1 MAFNELVAQ
10 KIKDFEQQGVP
21 QVFERDLDLGNLQEP
36 KRDNIVNVIVGARRC
51 GKTYR
56 LYQEMQR
63 LLRGGV
69 SFDRMLYFNFEDERL
84 RPYEPSLLADVL
96 DTFYA
101 LYPAARVEGAYIFFD
116 EIQEVPEWGAF
127 LRRVVDTGKETVYVT
142 GSSSK
147 MVSAELKSEFR
158 GRSLVRE
165 LFPLSFSEYVR
176 YNTGFALASD
186 AALSSSDVALLRHQ
200 LNGYLERGGYIAT
213 LGQTPADAIQLLQE
227 YASRTVAMDVVERFD
242 IRNPRLASLFLTRCM
257 ASSGRELS
265 VNKVYNEFKSRQI
278 PVSRN
283 TLSDLLAYYE
293 DAYLLFSVPEFTRSL
308 ADNTRSASKVY
319 AADPAMFGAF
329 SPASASD
336 QGQRL
341 ETAVFN
347 ALRRRTQAVRTGSVY
362 RLLLKEGGKSHEV
375 DFVAGD
381 ALLMQAYDLIQMSVN
396 MVSEK
401 MREREIAALDAAMA
415 QFGLGESTIITMD
428 EQADIQCEHGLVRI
442 VPAWKWL
449 LA

>member
-1 MAFNELVAQ
+1 MAFNDLIAQ

-21 QVFERDLDLGNLQEP
+21 QVFKRDLDLGNPQEP
-36 KRDNIVNVIVGARRC
+36 KRDNIVNVVVGARRC

-56 LYQEMQR
+56 LYQEIQR
-63 LLRGGV
+63 LQGRGV
-69 SFDRMLYFNFEDERL
+69 ELDRMLYFNFEDERL

-101 LYPAARVEGAYIFFD
+101 LHPAARTEGAYIFFD
-116 EIQEVPEWGAF
+116 EIQEIPEWGAF
-127 LRRVVDTGKETVYVT
+127 LRRVVDTEKATVYVT

-147 MVSAELKSEFR
+147 MLSSELKSEFR

-176 YNTGFALASD
+176 YKTGSVPKPD
-186 AALSSSDVALLRHQ
+186 APLSSRDVTSLRHH
-200 LNGYLERGGYIAT
+200 LVGYLKRGGFIAT
-213 LGQTPADAIQLLQE
+213 LDQAPADAIQLLQE

-293 DAYLLFSVPEFTRSL
+293 NAYLLFSVPEFTRSL

-329 SPASASD
+329 SPAAVSD

-347 ALRRRTQAVRTGSVY
+347 ALRRRTPAARTGSVC
-362 RLLLKEGGKSHEV
+362 RLLFKNGSRNHEV

-381 ALLMQAYDLIQMSVN
+381 ALLMQAYDLVQVSVEMTN
-396 MVSEK
+396 EK
-401 MREREIAALDAAMA
+401 TREREIAALDAAMA
-415 QFGLGESTIITMD
+415 QFGLGESTIVTMD
-428 EQADIQCEHGLVRI
+428 EQADLSCENGVVHT
-442 VPAWKWL
+442 VPAWRWL

>member
-1 MAFNELVAQ
+1 M
-10 KIKDFEQQGVP
+10 
-21 QVFERDLDLGNLQEP
+21 
-36 KRDNIVNVIVGARRC
+36 
-51 GKTYR
+51 
-56 LYQEMQR
+56 
-63 LLRGGV
+63 
-69 SFDRMLYFNFEDERL
+69 

-101 LYPAARVEGAYIFFD
+101 LYPAARTEGAYIFFD
-116 EIQEVPEWGAF
+116 EIQEIPEWGAF
-127 LRRVVDTGKETVYVT
+127 LRRVVDTEKATVYVT

-147 MVSAELKSEFR
+147 MLSSELKSEFR
-158 GRSLVRE
+158 GRSLIRE

-176 YNTGFALASD
+176 YKTGSVFEPDATFSPSD
-186 AALSSSDVALLRHQ
+186 AALLRHH
-200 LNGYLERGGYIAT
+200 LIGYLERGGFIAT
-213 LGQTPADAIQLLQE
+213 LEQTPADAIQLLQE
-227 YASRTVAMDVVERFD
+227 YASRTVAMDVIERYD
-242 IRNPRLASLFLTRCM
+242 VKNPRLASLFLTRCM

-283 TLSDLLAYYE
+283 SLSDLLEYYE

-308 ADNTRSASKVY
+308 ANNMRSASKVY
-319 AADPAMFGAF
+319 AVDPAMFGAF
-329 SPASASD
+329 SPASALD

-347 ALRRRTQAVRTGSVY
+347 ALRRRTPAVRTGSVC
-362 RLLLKEGGKSHEV
+362 RLLIKEKSKSHEV

-381 ALLMQAYDLIQMSVN
+381 ALLMRAYSLIQVSVD
-396 MVSEK
+396 MASEK
-401 MREREIAALDAAMA
+401 TREREIAALDASMA
-415 QFGLGESTIITMD
+415 QFDLGESAIVTMD
-428 EQADIQCEHGLVRI
+428 EQADIPCEHGVVHV

>member
-10 KIKDFEQQGVP
+10 KIKDLEQQGVP

-101 LYPAARVEGAYIFFD
+101 LYPAARVEGTYIFFD

-127 LRRVVDTGKETVYVT
+127 LRRVVDTGKATVYVT

-147 MVSAELKSEFR
+147 MLSAELKSEFR

-283 TLSDLLAYYE
+283 TLSDLLSYYE

-347 ALRRRTQAVRTGSVY
+347 ALRRRTPAVRTGSVC

-375 DFVAGD
+375 DFVGGD
-381 ALLMQAYDLIQMSVN
+381 ALLMQAYDLIQVSVN

-401 MREREIAALDAAMA
+401 TREREIAALDAAMA
-415 QFGLGESTIITMD
+415 QFDLGESVIVTMD
-428 EQADIQCEHGLVRI
+428 EQADIPCKHGVVHA

-449 LA
+449 LS

>member
-1 MAFNELVAQ
+1 MAFNDLVAQ
-10 KIKDFEQQGVP
+10 KIKDFEQQGIP
-21 QVFERDLDLGNLQEP
+21 QVFERDLDLGNPQEP
-36 KRDNIVNVIVGARRC
+36 KRDNIVYVIVGARRC

-56 LYQEMQR
+56 LYQEIRR
-63 LLRGGV
+63 LQGQGV
-69 SFDRMLYFNFEDERL
+69 ELDRMLYFNFEDERL

-101 LYPAARVEGAYIFFD
+101 LYPAAKM
-116 EIQEVPEWGAF
+116 
-127 LRRVVDTGKETVYVT
+127 L
-142 GSSSK
+142 SS
-147 MVSAELKSEFR
+147 ELKSEFR

-176 YNTGFALASD
+176 YKTGSVPESNAPFSSSD
-186 AALSSSDVALLRHQ
+186 AALLRHH
-200 LNGYLERGGYIAT
+200 LVGYLERGGFIAT
-213 LGQTPADAIQLLQE
+213 LEQTPADAIQLLQE
-227 YASRTVAMDVVERFD
+227 YASRTVAMDVVERYD
-242 IRNPRLASLFLTRCM
+242 VKNPRLASLFLARCM

-283 TLSDLLAYYE
+283 SLSDLLEYYE

-308 ADNTRSASKVY
+308 ANNMRSASKVY
-319 AADPAMFGAF
+319 AVDPAMFGAF
-329 SPASASD
+329 SPASALD

-347 ALRRRTQAVRTGSVY
+347 ALRRRTPAVRTGSVC
-362 RLLLKEGGKSHEV
+362 RLLIKEKSKSHEV

-381 ALLMQAYDLIQMSVN
+381 ALLMRAYSLIQVSADMA
-396 MVSEK
+396 SEK
-401 MREREIAALDAAMA
+401 TREREIAALDASMA
-415 QFGLGESTIITMD
+415 QFDLGESAIVTMD
-428 EQADIQCEHGLVRI
+428 EQTDIPCEHGV
-442 VPAWKWL
+442 VHVMPAWKWL

>member
-1 MAFNELVAQ
+1 MAFNDLVAR

-21 QVFERDLDLGNLQEP
+21 QVFERDLDLGNPQEP
-36 KRDNIVNVIVGARRC
+36 KRDNIVHVIVGTRRC

-56 LYQEMQR
+56 LYQEMRR
-63 LLRGGV
+63 LQDQGIEL
-69 SFDRMLYFNFEDERL
+69 DRMLYFNFEDERL

-96 DTFYA
+96 DTFHA
-101 LYPAARVEGAYIFFD
+101 LYPAARGEGAYFFFD

-127 LRRVVDTGKETVYVT
+127 LRRVVDTEKATVYVT

-147 MVSAELKSEFR
+147 MLSSELKSEFR

-176 YNTGFALASD
+176 YKTGSVFEPDAIFSPSD
-186 AALSSSDVALLRHQ
+186 AALLRHH
-200 LNGYLERGGYIAT
+200 LIGYLERGGFIAT
-213 LGQTPADAIQLLQE
+213 LEQTPADAIQLLQE
-227 YASRTVAMDVVERFD
+227 YASRTVAMDVVERYD
-242 IRNPRLASLFLTRCM
+242 VKNPRLASLFLTRCM

-283 TLSDLLAYYE
+283 SLSDLLEYYE
-293 DAYLLFSVPEFTRSL
+293 DAYLLFSVSEFTRSL
-308 ADNTRSASKVY
+308 ANNTRSASKVY
-319 AADPAMFGAF
+319 AVDPAMFGAF
-329 SPASASD
+329 SPASALD

-347 ALRRRTQAVRTGSVY
+347 ALRRTPAVGIGSVY
-362 RLLLKEGGKSHEV
+362 RLLIKEKSKSHEV

-381 ALLMQAYDLIQMSVN
+381 ALLMRAYSLIQVSVDMAN
-396 MVSEK
+396 EK
-401 MREREIAALDAAMA
+401 TREREIAALDASMA
-415 QFGLGESTIITMD
+415 QFDLGESAIVTMD
-428 EQADIQCEHGLVRI
+428 EQADIPCEHGVVHV